1 MICHQP
7 LAVGPL
13 FKSRPCLATVK
24 QKPSVRPSATRRAS
38 SASTRALLVML
49 SFRGIGG
56 SRGPLLRFS
65 STLMRPP
72 RSRLLR
78 FCSTQAFGGLD
89 AAESAALDSLTMLR
103 KLENGGLSATSSE
116 AVTTAVLD
124 AVRASSK
131 AESAR
136 FATIEASARETLRMN
151 SELERLRSEIA
162 TLRAELKASKEKQSA
177 DLRYEVDK
185 LQASQRLDLNLEK
198 GRIREDLQKQSD
210 TYTKADARVDKEL
223 NQIRT
228 MIEASKSEL
237 LRYSIG
243 TLVSFVAVSA
253 AVMRMI
259 I

>member
-1 MICHQP
+1 MSHS
-7 LAVGPL
+7 LGPCVY
-13 FKSRPCLATVK
+13 P
-24 QKPSVRPSATRRAS
+24 PSSQQNPSERRDGRKLS
-38 SASTRALLVML
+38 LQREPLLVML

-65 STLMRPP
+65 CSSVPLVRFSSTLMRPP
-72 RSRLLR
+72 RPRLLR
-78 FCSTQAFGGLD
+78 FCSTQAGGLD
-89 AAESAALDSLTMLR
+89 APDSAALDSLTMLR
-103 KLENGGLSATSSE
+103 KLENGGLCATSSE

-131 AESAR
+131 ADSAR
-136 FATIEASARETLRMN
+136 YATIEASARETLVMN

-210 TYTKADARVDKEL
+210 TYTKADARIDKEL

-253 AVMRMI
+253 AVVRMLI
-259 I
+259 